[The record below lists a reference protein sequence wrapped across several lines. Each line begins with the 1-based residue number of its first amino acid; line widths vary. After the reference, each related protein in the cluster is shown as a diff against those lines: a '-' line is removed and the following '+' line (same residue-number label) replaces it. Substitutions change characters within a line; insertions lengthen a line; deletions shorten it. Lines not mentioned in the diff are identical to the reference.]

1 MSLYRVAVTM
11 AFGLIAFGAKVSH
24 ADFVLSFDPSQLE
37 VQATGGVVHQTVDL
51 LITHDGVGSNLLT
64 QYEMFLS
71 PTNRALQLV
80 SGPVLGSD
88 YVFSDGHVVSGNS
101 PGPWILSGSNNNID
115 NLITS
120 SESLL
125 ATIRFSIDTA
135 AFPSGQLAIN
145 PSLDSAFRSGGVDVT
160 GQFTINAAS
169 FSVTAVPEPSSILLV
184 SCIAGIG
191 ILLRN
196 RRRWR

>member
-1 MSLYRVAVTM
+1 M
-11 AFGLIAFGAKVSH
+11 AFILIALGSKVSH
-24 ADFVLSFDPSQLE
+24 ADFVLSFDPSQLK
-37 VQATGGVVHQTVDL
+37 VQATGGVVHKTVDL

-64 QYEMFLS
+64 QYEMFFS

-88 YVFSDGHVVSGNS
+88 YVFAQHAVSGNS
-101 PGPWILSGSNNNID
+101 PGPWILSASNNDID
-115 NLITS
+115 KLIAS

-184 SCIAGIG
+184 TCIAGIG
-191 ILLRN
+191 VLLRN
-196 RRRWR
+196 RRTWR